1 MANRLSTTN
10 GCHGPGCCH
19 AAQEKDSVPVK
30 PVRAP
35 LEAKIAPFGP
45 PQPKLTSPLPAAPIL
60 TGCAAVPFTTTT
72 CGEAGASS
80 VTVIVEDRMPAATG
94 AKIIGFEQ
102 FAFAANVPTHVAVP
116 SEKSFMLTPPG
127 TMFVTCIGA
136 FPVLVSSRFCGEEVI
151 SHRNGARN
159 VECARRREGR
169 YRSGRWRGHAR
180 AHQRND
186 LRTSGAVGYRK
197 RCLTCAHTQRAVGD
211 GDRTVLS
218 RDCHCSEDRLQH
230 VGLTKG
236 RSERARLRGIAR
248 DRIDEINLNAGGGR
262 VAICRVDK
270 VAVGIADFL
279 ENCQPVRERNRRGRK
294 FLQRGG
300 RIDIERSRTLLV
312 GDLVLSVEQ
321 CASGSENNL
330 GRPGLADRRSRGG
343 GYFKCRGGK
352 VQRGDGARST
362 RPQNRSL
369 RTGGDDRIPS
379 GAARK
384 TARIHS
390 GEGSAHC
397 RACWQRLWPDPTS
410 SERAWAPVCRAV
422 R

>member
-1 MANRLSTTN
+1 M
-10 GCHGPGCCH
+10 
-19 AAQEKDSVPVK
+19 
-30 PVRAP
+30 
-35 LEAKIAPFGP
+35 
-45 PQPKLTSPLPAAPIL
+45 
-60 TGCAAVPFTTTT
+60 
-72 CGEAGASS
+72 
-80 VTVIVEDRMPAATG
+80 
-94 AKIIGFEQ
+94 
-102 FAFAANVPTHVAVP
+102 
-116 SEKSFMLTPPG
+116 
-127 TMFVTCIGA
+127 
-136 FPVLVSSRFCGEEVI
+136 
-151 SHRNGARN
+151 
-159 VECARRREGR
+159 
-169 YRSGRWRGHAR
+169 
-180 AHQRND
+180 
-186 LRTSGAVGYRK
+186 
-197 RCLTCAHTQRAVGD
+197 
-211 GDRTVLS
+211 
-218 RDCHCSEDRLQH
+218 
-230 VGLTKG
+230 
-236 RSERARLRGIAR
+236 RGIAR
-248 DRIDEINLNAGGGR
+248 ARIDEINLNAGGGR

-397 RACWQRLWPDPTS
+397 RDVGGACGRIQRHQKMRGHLCAGRYASVAYRHIDSDAVTVWVGIDSSHLPQVRQRLGADRVQRRSRAPNVDETS
-410 SERAWAPVCRAV
+410 VPEWNTSPSFRGTIPLLTPINVLSCFFR
-422 R
+422 

>member
-1 MANRLSTTN
+1 MHR
-10 GCHGPGCCH
+10 GIPG
-19 AAQEKDSVPVK
+19 
-30 PVRAP
+30 
-35 LEAKIAPFGP
+35 
-45 PQPKLTSPLPAAPIL
+45 
-60 TGCAAVPFTTTT
+60 
-72 CGEAGASS
+72 
-80 VTVIVEDRMPAATG
+80 
-94 AKIIGFEQ
+94 IGQ
-102 FAFAANVPTHVAVP
+102 QQ
-116 SEKSFMLTPPG
+116 
-127 TMFVTCIGA
+127 
-136 FPVLVSSRFCGEEVI
+136 VLRRRGH

-211 GDRTVLS
+211 GDRTVLF

-248 DRIDEINLNAGGGR
+248 DRIDEINLNAGAGR

-321 CASGSENNL
+321 WASGSENNL
-330 GRPGLADRRSRGG
+330 GRQVWLTGGVAEVVISNVVVERYSAVTVPEAPGPKTAVSELAATIESPLGRPARLLAYIPGKAVPTVGHVGSACGRIQRHQKERGHLCAGRYASVAYRHIDRDAVTVWFGIDSSHLPQVRQRLGADRVQRRSRAPNVDETSVPECNTSPP
-343 GYFKCRGGK
+343 FA
-352 VQRGDGARST
+352 VQF
-362 RPQNRSL
+362 L
-369 RTGGDDRIPS
+369 
-379 GAARK
+379 
-384 TARIHS
+384 
-390 GEGSAHC
+390 C
-397 RACWQRLWPDPTS
+397 
-410 SERAWAPVCRAV
+410 
-422 R
+422 